1 MCDYENREI
10 AKRNF
15 ILYSHS
21 EHSYGAVY
29 RNFYESHY
37 SESVPND
44 SLSTGFSVVVE
55 WKQNGKTWHS
65 YFLYCLVVFCIVVS
79 LLFP

>member
-21 EHSYGAVY
+21 EHSYGTVY
-29 RNFYESHY
+29 RNFYESHC
-37 SESVPND
+37 SEPLPNG
-44 SLSTGFSVVVE
+44 SLSAGFSVVVE
-55 WKQNGKTWHS
+55 W
-65 YFLYCLVVFCIVVS
+65 
-79 LLFP
+79 